1 MVKRKRT
8 DLSNPEVAATS
19 PLRSLFRHIL
29 YTLTLFVL
37 GLPMVWQGEGAWMTA
52 GVLCWLIGAVLMSYH
67 VAEGLSLVLA
77 RFGIVRTRRQ
87 MMNHV
92 FAAWMLLPGLMSF
105 GDPQERVRSMA
116 WPLLVGLPLTMY
128 AMAFLFDRLSG
139 HGIRRAQGKRA
150 RRRA

>member
-8 DLSNPEVAATS
+8 DLPDPERAAPS
-19 PLRSLFRHIL
+19 PLGSIIRNIL
-29 YTLTLFVL
+29 STSTLFLL
-37 GLPMVWQGEGAWMTA
+37 GLPMIWRGEGTWMTM
-52 GVLCWLIGAVLMSYH
+52 GVLCWLVGAVLLSYT
-67 VAEGLSLVLA
+67 VAAGLSLALA

-116 WPLLVGLPLTMY
+116 WPLLIGLPLTMY
-128 AMAFLFDRLSG
+128 AMAFLFDRFSG
-139 HGIRRAQGKRA
+139 HGVTQVK
-150 RRRA
+150 RRRVRGT